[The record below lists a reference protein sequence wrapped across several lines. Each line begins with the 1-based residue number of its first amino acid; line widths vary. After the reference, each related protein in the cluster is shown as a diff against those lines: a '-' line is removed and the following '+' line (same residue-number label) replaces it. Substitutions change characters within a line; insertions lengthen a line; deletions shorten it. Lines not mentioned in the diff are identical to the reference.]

1 MAQSKILV
9 DTNIYLRFAQSIHP
23 LLFRP
28 FCPDEFTLYITH
40 RFQREYDRQ
49 PRLREKFCWVNEDMY
64 SENRSQRINISISQ
78 QNEAA
83 LAIGYISDYSLAQS
97 LGVQD
102 VDIDILAHAL
112 ALDVPVVTDD
122 RDMTLLANVFSIE
135 VWNSLQL
142 MKAMLDCNHVS
153 QKDIDALVNYMEY
166 MEDLPWRRYVQDYA
180 RMFPQSKFNT
190 RGEASDLES

>member
-40 RFQREYDRQ
+40 CFQREYDRQ

-64 SENRSQRINISISQ
+64 SENRSQRINISSSQ

-190 RGEASDLES
+190 RGAASDLES

>member
-1 MAQSKILV
+1 M
-9 DTNIYLRFAQSIHP
+9 
-23 LLFRP
+23 
-28 FCPDEFTLYITH
+28 
-40 RFQREYDRQ
+40 
-49 PRLREKFCWVNEDMY
+49 REKFCWVNEDMY
-64 SENRSQRINISISQ
+64 SENRSQRINISSSQ

-190 RGEASDLES
+190 RGAASDLES

>member
-9 DTNIYLRFAQSIHP
+9 DTNIYLRFAQSLHP

-40 RFQREYDRQ
+40 RFQKEYDRQ

-64 SENRSQRINISISQ
+64 SGNRSQRVNISRAQ
-78 QNEAA
+78 QREAA
-83 LAIGYISDYSLAQS
+83 LANGYIADYNLAQS
-97 LGVQD
+97 LGVQE

-112 ALDVPVVTDD
+112 VLDVPVVTDD
-122 RDMTLLANVFSIE
+122 RDMIQLADVFSID
-135 VWNSLQL
+135 VWNSLGL
-142 MKAMLDCNHVS
+142 MKTMLDCNHVS
-153 QKDIDALVNYMEY
+153 QKDLDAVVGYMKY
-166 MEDLPWRRYVQDYA
+166 MEDLPWSRYVQDYA

-190 RGEASDLES
+190 